1 MAAGQVREALRWM
14 LMSRCLDDLCTK
26 LQRLGR
32 IGLYGPVHGQEASV
46 VGSAMAL
53 DPEVDWMVP
62 ASREQPAML
71 RHGLPLASLFAS
83 YMGRPEHASIPP
95 DVRLL
100 PRQQSIGAQLPQA
113 AGLAWSMML
122 RREPGVV
129 LVYCGEGASSEGD
142 FHEACNLAGV
152 LGAPLVIV
160 LINNRYA
167 ISTPVSK
174 QTAAH
179 QLSARAAG
187 YGFPGTTVD
196 GNDLFAVFAATRGAV
211 ARAKAGQGPSLIECE
226 TYRVG
231 FHNTS
236 DNPAEYRD
244 QDEVDKAVAL
254 DPIDRVR
261 RYAAAEGIW
270 SATEVDA
277 EVEALRRELDEVQ
290 RGVAELP
297 RPGPGFLFDH
307 VYADPPLRMLAQ
319 RASLVERR
327 ET

>member
-1 MAAGQVREALRWM
+1 
-14 LMSRCLDDLCTK
+14 
-26 LQRLGR
+26 
-32 IGLYGPVHGQEASV
+32 V

-53 DPEVDWMVP
+53 DSEVDWMVP

-122 RREPGVV
+122 RRKPGVV

-179 QLSARAAG
+179 QLSARAVG

-290 RGVAELP
+290 RSVAELP